1 MTDTGTILARARKV
15 LQIEADAIHRLA
27 ERLDDQF
34 ITAIEL
40 LAACSGRVVVTGMG
54 KSGIIARKIAATLSS
69 TGTAAY
75 FLHPAEAVHGD
86 LGVIQ
91 HDDLLLIVS
100 QSGETSEILRLL
112 ETLSRLGARL
122 ISITGSH

>member
-1 MTDTGTILARARKV
+1 MTDTATTLERARTV

-27 ERLDDQF
+27 ERLDDRL

-86 LGVIQ
+86 LGVMQ
-91 HDDLLLIVS
+91 PDDLLLIVS
-100 QSGETSEILRLL
+100 QSGETPEICDYWKL
-112 ETLSRLGARL
+112 
-122 ISITGSH
+122 

>member
-1 MTDTGTILARARKV
+1 MTDTATTLERARTV
-15 LQIEADAIHRLA
+15 LQIEADAIHGLA
-27 ERLDDQF
+27 ERLDDRL
-34 ITAIEL
+34 IAAIEL

-91 HDDLLLIVS
+91 PDDLLLIVS
-100 QSGETSEILRLL
+100 QSGETPEILRLL
-112 ETLSRLGARL
+112 ETLSRL
-122 ISITGSH
+122 